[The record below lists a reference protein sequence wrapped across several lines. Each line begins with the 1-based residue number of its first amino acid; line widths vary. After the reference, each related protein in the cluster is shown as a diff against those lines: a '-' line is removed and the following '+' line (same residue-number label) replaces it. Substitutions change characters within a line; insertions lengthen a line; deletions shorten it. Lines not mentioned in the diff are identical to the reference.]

1 MYMKNKDYDKVFI
14 GVAWPYVNGD
24 IHIGHLAGYLLP
36 ADIYARFHRLR
47 GRDVLM
53 ASGSDCHGT
62 PVTVEAEKKGV
73 SPKKI
78 ADENHIEQVKLF
90 QDLKLTFDIFTRTT
104 TDNHKEVTQ
113 DIFLKALEKGY
124 IFKKFTKQY
133 YSEEEDRFL
142 PDRYVEGECPEC
154 GFKEARSDQCDNC
167 GSLLAEGELINPVK
181 GDTGKSVSLKETEHY
196 FFDWPQL
203 EDFLNDYISDKDNIW
218 RNWVFSETEG
228 WLKKGLEPRAITRD
242 LDWGIELPTDRIP
255 EDQQLENAENKRF
268 YVWFD
273 AVIGYLSASIEWS
286 DEKYKDFWYSDDSI
300 HTYFMGKDNLLFHT
314 LFWPSQLHIYD
325 EDLHLPDIEAI
336 NQFLNFKNKKLS
348 KSRGTAI
355 DSRYMIEEYGLD
367 PTRFY
372 LTSVMPE
379 NNDSNFTWSDF
390 VEKHNNVLIGTI
402 GNFINRTLNMA
413 EGFDGFSNNDIDNE
427 VEEEVIN
434 YLEEIKDNISSC
446 QFRNY
451 SENLRDLADFG
462 NKYLSDK
469 KPWKVESEEEKKK
482 ILENALFV
490 IIALLLAM
498 RPLLVDTYE
507 KLTEMIGIE
516 FKNWPEGEGKIL
528 KSKLNSIQIKNPS
541 PLFKKIDEEVIEKEE
556 AK

>member
-1 MYMKNKDYDKVFI
+1 MTDKEKKNVFI

-62 PVTVEAEKKGV
+62 PVTVEAEEKGV
-73 SPKKI
+73 APEKI

-90 QDLKLTFDIFTRTT
+90 QDLRLTFDIFTRTT

-113 DIFLKALEKGY
+113 DIFLKALEEGY
-124 IFKKFTKQY
+124 IFKKVTKQY
-133 YSEEEDRFL
+133 YSEKEERFL

-154 GFKEARSDQCDNC
+154 GYKEARSDQCDNC
-167 GSLLAEGELINPVK
+167 GSLLSEGELIDPVR
-181 GDTGKSVSLKETEHY
+181 GDSGSSVSLKETEHY
-196 FFDWPQL
+196 FFDWPKL
-203 EDFLNDYISDKDNIW
+203 EDFLSDYISDKEDSW
-218 RNWVFSETEG
+218 RKWVFSETEG
-228 WLKKGLEPRAITRD
+228 WLKEGLEPRAITRD
-242 LDWGIELPTDRIP
+242 LDWGIEIPNDRIP
-255 EDQQLENAENKRF
+255 EEKQLENSENKRF
-268 YVWFD
+268 YVWFE
-273 AVIGYLSASIEWS
+273 AVIGYLSASIEWD

-300 HTYFMGKDNLLFHT
+300 HAYFMGKDNLLFHT

-325 EDLHLPDIEAI
+325 EDLHLPDIQAI

-379 NNDSNFTWSDF
+379 ETDSNFTWSDF

-413 EGFDGFSNNDIDNE
+413 QEFENFNDNSIDNE
-427 VEEEVIN
+427 VEEKVLG
-434 YLEEIKDNISSC
+434 YLNKIKENISSC
-446 QFRNY
+446 NFKNY
-451 SENLRDLADFG
+451 SENIRDLADFG
-462 NKYLSDK
+462 NKYLSK
-469 KPWKVESEEEKKK
+469 KEPWKVEDEEEKKK
-482 ILENALFV
+482 ILENGLFV
-490 IIALLLAM
+490 IVGLLLAM
-498 RPLLVDTYE
+498 RPLLINTYE
-507 KLTEMIGIE
+507 KLIDIIGIE
-516 FKNWPEGEGKIL
+516 FKNWPEGESQII
-528 KSKLNSIQIKNPS
+528 KSKLNNIKIENPS
-541 PLFKKIDEEVIEKEE
+541 PLFDKIDEEVIEKEE
-556 AK
+556 SKD